1 MSRSPPYD
9 DCRGSTM
16 TSPRAGFA
24 GDMPNQD
31 LSGRSLTR
39 DAAGYEAARRGTMW
53 NANVPA
59 RFPDRIVRASSVD
72 DVIAAVRAA
81 KADGRHI
88 GVRSGGHGWSGNH
101 MRDDGVVID
110 LSGLTELTI
119 DKAAM
124 AATAGPGVGG
134 SELLKTLMKE
144 GLFFPVGHCRGV
156 ALGGYLLQGGFG
168 WNSRMVGPACENV
181 TAIDYVDADGNLR
194 HASETENQEMLW
206 AARGAGPG
214 FFGVVV
220 RFHLRLHLKP
230 AFIGML
236 AIQYPVERLEAL
248 VRWMGEIGPSVPP
261 QVELQFIVSR
271 NPSFPPPIRRATRT
285 SPVRIELLAP
295 VMAESRSAAKAANSF
310 LSTRPKGARVRTPLV
325 PVPLSSMFSGVM
337 QHYPAATNWETDNL
351 WTHAS
356 ADELLPHLLSVAAA
370 MPPPPAHMLWLNWA
384 PPPSRPDMAFSVE
397 DLTYLAFYGGWKDP
411 SDAAG
416 TTAWSRGNVSA
427 MQPLSTGVQ
436 FADDP
441 GRPSRAVSETAQA
454 RLDALRAQHDPE
466 GRFHRWIGSI

>member
-9 DCRGSTM
+9 DCRGPTM
-16 TSPRAGFA
+16 TNPQAALPS
-24 GDMPNQD
+24 DMPNQD
-31 LSGRSLTR
+31 LSDRSLTR
-39 DAAGYEAARRGTMW
+39 DAAAYEAARRGTMW

-59 RFPDRIVRASSVD
+59 RFPDRIVRAHSVD

-81 KADGRHI
+81 KADGKQV

-101 MRDDGVVID
+101 MRDGGVVID
-110 LSGLTELTI
+110 LSGLTDLTI

-124 AATAGPGVGG
+124 TATAGPGVGG
-134 SELLKTLMKE
+134 SDLLKTLMKE

-168 WNSRMVGPACENV
+168 WNSRMLGPACENV
-181 TAIDYVDADGNLR
+181 AAIDYVDADGELR
-194 HASETENQEMLW
+194 HASESENQEMLW
-206 AARGAGPG
+206 AARGSGPG

-220 RFHLRLHLKP
+220 RFHLRLHRKP

-236 AIQYPVERLEAL
+236 AIQYPVERLEDL

-295 VMAESRSAAKAANSF
+295 VMAESRSAAKAATSF
-310 LSTRPKGARVRTPLV
+310 LLTRPKGARVRTPLV
-325 PVPLSSMFSGVM
+325 PLPLSTMFSGVM

-384 PPPSRPDMAFSVE
+384 PPNARVDMAFTVE

-411 SDAAG
+411 SDAAA
-416 TTAWSRGNVSA
+416 TTAWSRGTVAA
-427 MQPLSTGVQ
+427 MQPLSSGVQ

-441 GRPSRAVSETAQA
+441 GRPARAVSESAQA
-454 RLDALRAQHDPE
+454 RLEVLRADHDPD
-466 GRFHRWIGSI
+466 GRFHRWIGSL